1 MRGLATGLHA
11 GQPDECPGTHTDIE
25 EHHDRKDLQRFA
37 AVAAAALL
45 IPTAAAAQS
54 ALSKAQEA
62 VIAKKIAST
71 SANEKAMVAG
81 WPDGGK
87 LAKFFCAE
95 VGLKEIAKQ
104 HKGADRL
111 FLGPDDEGVKRFKV
125 EGNRR
130 VAGDGTVRVGPD
142 WKDLTF
148 DCVLDPDK
156 AVVTSFTYKMK

>member
-1 MRGLATGLHA
+1 MRN
-11 GQPDECPGTHTDIE
+11 
-25 EHHDRKDLQRFA
+25 
-37 AVAAAALL
+37 AVLSQ
-45 IPTAAAAQS
+45 AQ
-54 ALSKAQEA
+54 QA
-62 VIAKKIAST
+62 VIAKKTGST
-71 SANEKAMVAG
+71 SATEKKMVAE
-81 WPDGGK
+81 WPDGKK
-87 LAKFFCAE
+87 LAEFFCSE

-148 DCVLDPDK
+148 DCVLDPEK
-156 AVVTSFTYKMK
+156 AVVTSFRYKMK